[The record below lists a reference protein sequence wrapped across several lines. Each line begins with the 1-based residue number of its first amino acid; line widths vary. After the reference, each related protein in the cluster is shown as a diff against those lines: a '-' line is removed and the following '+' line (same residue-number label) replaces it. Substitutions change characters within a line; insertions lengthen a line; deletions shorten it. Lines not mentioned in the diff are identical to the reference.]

1 MSTPENKAII
11 RRFFE
16 EGLSTGDMALLDE
29 IVAQDFTLHGAPPG
43 LPSGRED
50 FKLLVGMFRSAF
62 PDYRD
67 SIEDLVAEG
76 DKVVVRWTFRG
87 THTGDFQGIPAT
99 GKHVKTTGISIFRVH
114 DGKIKD
120 DWTIIDMVGLLQQL
134 GAVPLSE

>member
-11 RRFFE
+11 RRLFE

-43 LPSGRED
+43 LPSGREGL
-50 FKLLVGMFRSAF
+50 KLLVGMFRSAF

-99 GKHVKTTGISIFRVH
+99 GKHVKTTGISIFRVD

-134 GAVPLSE
+134 GVV